1 MGGKILRTH
10 TDELIEQGY
19 LKGLELSIKQGV
31 EKERTRMIQ
40 TYMIK
45 KNLSFDQ
52 TYDFLRDLLDFPEEE
67 RDFYQKNRGRK
78 KIIFAPSIF
87 TQQVLL

>member
-1 MGGKILRTH
+1 MGGKILRTR

-19 LKGLELSIKQGV
+19 LKGLELSTNQGV

-40 TYMIK
+40 TYMSN

-67 RDFYQKNRGRK
+67 RDFYRK
-78 KIIFAPSIF
+78 KFEDAKK
-87 TQQVLL
+87 

>member
-1 MGGKILRTH
+1 MGGKIFRTR

-19 LKGLELSIKQGV
+19 LKGLELSTNQGV

-40 TYMIK
+40 TYMSN

-67 RDFYQKNRGRK
+67 RDFYRK
-78 KIIFAPSIF
+78 KFEDAKK
-87 TQQVLL
+87 

>member
-1 MGGKILRTH
+1 MGGKILRTR
-10 TDELIEQGY
+10 TDELIKQGY
-19 LKGLELSIKQGV
+19 LKRLELSTNQGV

-40 TYMIK
+40 TYMNN

-67 RDFYQKNRGRK
+67 RDFYRK
-78 KIIFAPSIF
+78 KFEDAKK
-87 TQQVLL
+87 

>member
-1 MGGKILRTH
+1 MRTR

-19 LKGLELSIKQGV
+19 LKGLELSTNQGV

-40 TYMIK
+40 TYMSN

-67 RDFYQKNRGRK
+67 RDFYRK
-78 KIIFAPSIF
+78 KFEDAKK
-87 TQQVLL
+87 

>member
-1 MGGKILRTH
+1 MGGKILRTR

-19 LKGLELSIKQGV
+19 LKGLELSTNQGV

-40 TYMIK
+40 TYMSN

-67 RDFYQKNRGRK
+67 RDFYQKKIEDAK
-78 KIIFAPSIF
+78 K
-87 TQQVLL
+87 

>member
-1 MGGKILRTH
+1 LGGKILRTH

-31 EKERTRMIQ
+31 EKERIRMIQ

-67 RDFYQKNRGRK
+67 RDFYQKKIEDAK
-78 KIIFAPSIF
+78 K
-87 TQQVLL
+87 

>member
-1 MGGKILRTH
+1 MGGKILRTR

-19 LKGLELSIKQGV
+19 LKGLELSTNQGV

-67 RDFYQKNRGRK
+67 RDFYQKKIEDAK
-78 KIIFAPSIF
+78 K
-87 TQQVLL
+87 

>member
-40 TYMIK
+40 TFVSRRAAGSSLLHIP
-45 KNLSFDQ
+45 SHPGGS
-52 TYDFLRDLLDFPEEE
+52 LRSCILYALFGHFQP
-67 RDFYQKNRGRK
+67 F
-78 KIIFAPSIF
+78 
-87 TQQVLL
+87 

>member
-1 MGGKILRTH
+1 MGGKILRTR
-10 TDELIEQGY
+10 TDELIEQDY
-19 LKGLELSIKQGV
+19 LKGLELSINQGV

-40 TYMIK
+40 TYMSN

-67 RDFYQKNRGRK
+67 RDFYRK
-78 KIIFAPSIF
+78 KFEDAKK
-87 TQQVLL
+87 

>member
-1 MGGKILRTH
+1 MGGKILRTR

-19 LKGLELSIKQGV
+19 LKGLELSTNQGI

-40 TYMIK
+40 TYMSN

-67 RDFYQKNRGRK
+67 RDFYRK
-78 KIIFAPSIF
+78 KFEDAKK
-87 TQQVLL
+87 

>member
-1 MGGKILRTH
+1 MGGKILRTR
-10 TDELIEQGY
+10 TDELIAQGY
-19 LKGLELSIKQGV
+19 LKGLELSTNQGV

-40 TYMIK
+40 TYMSN

-67 RDFYQKNRGRK
+67 RDFYRK
-78 KIIFAPSIF
+78 KFEDAKK
-87 TQQVLL
+87 

>member
-1 MGGKILRTH
+1 MGGKILRTR

-19 LKGLELSIKQGV
+19 LKGLELSTNQGV

-40 TYMIK
+40 TYMSN

-67 RDFYQKNRGRK
+67 KDFYRK
-78 KIIFAPSIF
+78 KFEDAKK
-87 TQQVLL
+87 

>member
-1 MGGKILRTH
+1 MGGKILRTR

-19 LKGLELSIKQGV
+19 LKGLELSTNQGV

-40 TYMIK
+40 TYMSN

-67 RDFYQKNRGRK
+67 RYFYRK
-78 KIIFAPSIF
+78 KFEDAKK
-87 TQQVLL
+87 

>member
-1 MGGKILRTH
+1 MGGKILRTR

-19 LKGLELSIKQGV
+19 LKGLELSTNQGV

-40 TYMIK
+40 TYMSN

-67 RDFYQKNRGRK
+67 RDFYRK
-78 KIIFAPSIF
+78 KFED
-87 TQQVLL
+87 VKK

>member
-19 LKGLELSIKQGV
+19 QLSIKQGV

-67 RDFYQKNRGRK
+67 RDFYQKKIEDAK
-78 KIIFAPSIF
+78 K
-87 TQQVLL
+87 

>member
-1 MGGKILRTH
+1 MGGKILRTR

-19 LKGLELSIKQGV
+19 LKGLELSTNQGV
-31 EKERTRMIQ
+31 EKEQTRMIQ
-40 TYMIK
+40 TYMSN

-67 RDFYQKNRGRK
+67 RDFYRK
-78 KIIFAPSIF
+78 KFEDAKK
-87 TQQVLL
+87 

>member
-1 MGGKILRTH
+1 MGGKILRTR

-19 LKGLELSIKQGV
+19 LKGLELSTNQGV

-40 TYMIK
+40 TYMSN

-52 TYDFLRDLLDFPEEE
+52 TYDFLRD
-67 RDFYQKNRGRK
+67 
-78 KIIFAPSIF
+78 
-87 TQQVLL
+87 

>member
-1 MGGKILRTH
+1 MGGKILRTR
-10 TDELIEQGY
+10 TDELIKQGY
-19 LKGLELSIKQGV
+19 LKGLELSTNQGV

-40 TYMIK
+40 TYMNN

-67 RDFYQKNRGRK
+67 RDFYRK
-78 KIIFAPSIF
+78 KFEDAKK
-87 TQQVLL
+87 

>member
-1 MGGKILRTH
+1 MGGKILRTR

-19 LKGLELSIKQGV
+19 LKVLELSTNQGV

-40 TYMIK
+40 TYMSN

-67 RDFYQKNRGRK
+67 RDFYRK
-78 KIIFAPSIF
+78 KFEDAKK
-87 TQQVLL
+87 

>member
-1 MGGKILRTH
+1 MGGKILRTR

-19 LKGLELSIKQGV
+19 LKGLELSTNQGV
-31 EKERTRMIQ
+31 EKERTRMVQ
-40 TYMIK
+40 TYMSN

-67 RDFYQKNRGRK
+67 RDFYRK
-78 KIIFAPSIF
+78 KFEDAKK
-87 TQQVLL
+87 

>member
-1 MGGKILRTH
+1 MGGKILRTR
-10 TDELIEQGY
+10 TDKLIEQGY
-19 LKGLELSIKQGV
+19 LKGLELSTNQGI

-40 TYMIK
+40 TYMSN

-67 RDFYQKNRGRK
+67 RDFYRK
-78 KIIFAPSIF
+78 KFEDAKK
-87 TQQVLL
+87 

>member
-1 MGGKILRTH
+1 MGGKILRTR

-19 LKGLELSIKQGV
+19 LKGLELSTNQGV

-40 TYMIK
+40 TYMSN

-52 TYDFLRDLLDFPEEE
+52 TYNFLRDLLDFPEEE
-67 RDFYQKNRGRK
+67 RDFYRK
-78 KIIFAPSIF
+78 KFEDAKK
-87 TQQVLL
+87 

>member
-1 MGGKILRTH
+1 MGGKALRTR

-19 LKGLELSIKQGV
+19 LKGLELSTNQGV

-40 TYMIK
+40 TYMSN

-67 RDFYQKNRGRK
+67 RDFYRK
-78 KIIFAPSIF
+78 KFEDAKK
-87 TQQVLL
+87 

>member
-1 MGGKILRTH
+1 MGGKILRTR

-19 LKGLELSIKQGV
+19 LKGLELPTNQGV

-40 TYMIK
+40 TYMSN

-67 RDFYQKNRGRK
+67 RDFYRK
-78 KIIFAPSIF
+78 KFEDAKK
-87 TQQVLL
+87 

>member
-1 MGGKILRTH
+1 MGGKILRTR

-19 LKGLELSIKQGV
+19 LKGLELSTNQGV

-40 TYMIK
+40 TYMSN

-52 TYDFLRDLLDFPEEE
+52 TYDFLRDLLEFPEEE
-67 RDFYQKNRGRK
+67 RDFYRK
-78 KIIFAPSIF
+78 KFEDAKK
-87 TQQVLL
+87 

>member
-1 MGGKILRTH
+1 MGGKILRTR

-19 LKGLELSIKQGV
+19 LKGLELSTNQGV

-40 TYMIK
+40 TYMNN

-67 RDFYQKNRGRK
+67 KDFYRK
-78 KIIFAPSIF
+78 KFEDAKK
-87 TQQVLL
+87 